1 MKQLFSLQKISVSLF
16 ITFLSLRASA
26 SGPYSLPA
34 GAGQAGMSY
43 TCVMKNDFW
52 SLFHNQAGLAI
63 YHSLAFG
70 ISYENRYGI
79 TELGTRSAAVTIPAG
94 NAGISAVYSYF
105 GYPDFRRQ
113 MAGIAC
119 GLSLSEK
126 VSAGIQLDYF
136 SERSSGEFYN
146 NQILTFETGILIF
159 ATENTTLGIHLF
171 NPIPNTIRKTDLIT
185 GMRIGAGTYLS
196 QEFFAGIEAEMIT
209 DRKIILKTG
218 CEYEAGK
225 KLWLRAGFSS
235 ENSSF
240 SFGLGYNINPIRVD
254 LAFATH
260 EKLGIT
266 SSVSIIFNF
275 RDL

>member
-1 MKQLFSLQKISVSLF
+1 
-16 ITFLSLRASA
+16 
-26 SGPYSLPA
+26 
-34 GAGQAGMSY
+34 MSY

-79 TELGTRSAAVTIPAG
+79 TELSTRSAAVTIPAG

-209 DRKIILKTG
+209 DRKMILKTG

-235 ENSSF
+235 KNSSF